1 LGLGCFFIIFFVPT
15 PWAYLGG
22 TLLIG
27 ISTYHSFVELNK
39 RLDIKEAII
48 NINRKRKS
56 AINRK

>member
-1 LGLGCFFIIFFVPT
+1 VPT